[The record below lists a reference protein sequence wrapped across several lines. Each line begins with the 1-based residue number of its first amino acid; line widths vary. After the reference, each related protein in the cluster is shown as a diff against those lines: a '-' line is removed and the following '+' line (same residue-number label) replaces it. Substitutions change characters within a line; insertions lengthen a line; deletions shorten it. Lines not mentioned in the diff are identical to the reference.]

1 MTKTKIKAVF
11 IEAHGGPEAFTLR
24 DHDLPPPAAG
34 EIRVRHSAIG
44 LNFID
49 IYQRT
54 GLYPVA
60 LPAILGCEAAGV
72 VEAVGDGVDGFI
84 AGDRVAYFSTGG
96 AYALAANVSAAIAAR
111 IPDGVSDE
119 IAAAVFLKGMTAEML
134 VRQVFA
140 LTADHACLIHAAAGG
155 VGTLLCQ
162 WARHIGARTIAVVG
176 SEEKAASA
184 KDNGADDVIV
194 RAHTKSISNDVR
206 RLTEGRGVD
215 VVYDSVGAATF
226 QASLDALAMRGHMV
240 TYGNASGPVPAVE
253 PLDLCR
259 RGSITLTR
267 PTLFHYATPDRL
279 PKMAAT
285 LFDLIVEGAL
295 TPRIGHH
302 FKLDEISAAH
312 TLLESGKSV
321 GAIVLKP

>member
-1 MTKTKIKAVF
+1 MTNDTIKAVF
-11 IEAHGGPEAFTLR
+11 IEAHGGPEVFALR
-24 DHDLPPPAAG
+24 DLDLPPPAAG
-34 EIRVRHSAIG
+34 EMRVRHSAIG

-60 LPAILGCEAAGV
+60 LPAILGSEAAGV
-72 VEAVGDGVDGFI
+72 VEAVGDGVDGF
-84 AGDRVAYFSTGG
+84 AVGDRIAYFATAGG
-96 AYALAANVSAAIAAR
+96 YAQAANVSAAIAAK

-119 IAAAVFLKGMTAEML
+119 AAAAVFLKGMTAEML
-134 VRQVFA
+134 VRQVFV
-140 LTADHACLIHAAAGG
+140 LSPDHACLIHAAAGG

-162 WARHIGARTIAVVG
+162 WAKHIGARTIAVVG
-176 SEEKAASA
+176 TQEKAATA
-184 KDNGADDVIV
+184 KDNGADDVII
-194 RAHTKSISNDVR
+194 RTQTKSISSDVR
-206 RLTEGRGVD
+206 SLTDGRGVD

-267 PTLFHYATPDRL
+267 PTLFHYATPERL

-285 LFDLIVEGAL
+285 LFGLIVEGAL
-295 TPRIGHH
+295 KPKIGHR
-302 FKLDEISAAH
+302 FALDEIAAAH
-312 TLLESGKSV
+312 KLLESGKSV
-321 GAIVLKP
+321 GAIVLNP

>member
-1 MTKTKIKAVF
+1 MTKEIFKAIF

-24 DHDLPPPAAG
+24 DHELPPPAAG
-34 EIRVRHSAIG
+34 EMRVRHSAIG

-49 IYQRT
+49 IYQRN

-72 VEAVGDGVDGFI
+72 VEAVGANVGGF
-84 AGDRVAYFSTGG
+84 APGDRVAYFSTGG
-96 AYALAANVSAAIAAR
+96 AYAQAANISVAIAAK

-119 IAAAVFLKGMTAEML
+119 IAAAVFLKGMTVEML

-140 LTADHACLIHAAAGG
+140 LSSDHACLIHAAAGG

-162 WARHIGARTIAVVG
+162 WAKHIGAQTIAVVG
-176 SEEKAASA
+176 TEEKAATA
-184 KDNGADDVIV
+184 KSNGADDVII
-194 RAHTKSISNDVR
+194 RTQTKSISSDVR
-206 RLTEGRGVD
+206 RLTNGRGVD

-226 QASLDALAMRGHMV
+226 EASLDAIAMRGHMI
-240 TYGNASGPVPAVE
+240 TYGNASGPVPAVK

-267 PTLFHYATPDRL
+267 PTLFHYATPERL

-285 LFDLIVEGAL
+285 LFELIVEGAL
-295 TPRIGHH
+295 KPQIGHR
-302 FKLDEISAAH
+302 FELAEIAAAH
-312 TLLESGKSV
+312 KLLESGKSV
-321 GAIVLKP
+321 GAIVLNP

>member
-1 MTKTKIKAVF
+1 MTKETIKAVF
-11 IEAHGGPEAFTLR
+11 IDAHGGPEVFALR
-24 DHDLPPPAAG
+24 DHALPPPSAG
-34 EIRVRHSAIG
+34 EMRVRHSAIG

-60 LPAILGCEAAGV
+60 LPAILGSEASGV
-72 VEAVGDGVDGFI
+72 VEAVGDGVDGFA
-84 AGDRVAYFSTGG
+84 AGDRIAYFATGG
-96 AYALAANVSAAIAAR
+96 AYAQAANVSAAIAAK

-119 IAAAVFLKGMTAEML
+119 AAAAVFLKGMTAEML

-140 LTADHACLIHAAAGG
+140 LSADHACLIHAAAGG

-162 WARHIGARTIAVVG
+162 WAKHIGARTIAVVG
-176 SEEKAASA
+176 TQEKAATA
-184 KDNGADDVIV
+184 KDNGAGDIII
-194 RAHTKSISNDVR
+194 RTQTKSISSDVR
-206 RLTEGRGVD
+206 KLTGGRGVD

-226 QASLDALAMRGHMV
+226 QGSLDSLAMRGHMV

-267 PTLFHYATPDRL
+267 PTLFHYATPERL

-285 LFDLIVEGAL
+285 LFGLIVEGAL
-295 TPRIGHH
+295 KPKIGHR
-302 FKLDEISAAH
+302 FALDEIAAAH
-312 TLLESGKSV
+312 QLLESGKSV
-321 GAIVLKP
+321 GAIVLNP

>member
-1 MTKTKIKAVF
+1 MTKEVFKAVF
-11 IEAHGGPEAFTLR
+11 IDAHGGPEVFALR
-24 DHDLPPPAAG
+24 DHELPPPAAD
-34 EIRVRHSAIG
+34 EMRVRHTAIG

-60 LPAILGCEAAGV
+60 LPAILGSEAAGV
-72 VEAVGDGVDGFI
+72 VEVVGDRVDGF
-84 AGDRVAYFSTGG
+84 APGDRIAYLATGG
-96 AYALAANVSAAIAAR
+96 AYAQVANVSAAIAAK
-111 IPDGVSDE
+111 IPNGVSDE

-176 SEEKAASA
+176 SEEKVAIA

-194 RAHTKSISNDVR
+194 RIQTDSISNDVR
-206 RLTEGRGVD
+206 RLTDGRGVD

-226 QASLDALAMRGHMV
+226 HASLDSLAMRGHMV
-240 TYGNASGPVPAVE
+240 TYGNASGPVPAIE
-253 PLDLCR
+253 PLELGR

-267 PTLFHYATPDRL
+267 PILFHYATPDRL
-279 PKMAAT
+279 PDMAAT
-285 LFDLIVEGAL
+285 LFELIAEGAL
-295 TPRIGHH
+295 KPTTGRH
-302 FKLDEISAAH
+302 FKLDEVAAAH
-312 TLLESGKSV
+312 RLLESGKSV
-321 GAIVLKP
+321 GAIVLTP

>member
-1 MTKTKIKAVF
+1 MTQDTIKAVF
-11 IEAHGGPEAFTLR
+11 IEAHGGPEVFALR
-24 DHDLPPPAAG
+24 SHDLPPPSAG
-34 EIRVRHSAIG
+34 EMRVRHSAIG

-60 LPAILGCEAAGV
+60 LPAILGSEAAGV
-72 VEAVGDGVDGFI
+72 VEAVGDGVDGFA
-84 AGDRVAYFSTGG
+84 AGDRIAYFATGG
-96 AYALAANVSAAIAAR
+96 AYAQAANVSAAIAAK

-119 IAAAVFLKGMTAEML
+119 AAAAVFLKGMTAEML

-140 LTADHACLIHAAAGG
+140 LTADHTCLIHAAAGG

-162 WARHIGARTIAVVG
+162 WAKHIGARTIAVVG
-176 SEEKAASA
+176 TQEKAATA
-184 KDNGADDVIV
+184 KANGADDIII
-194 RAHTKSISNDVR
+194 RTQTKSISSDVR
-206 RLTEGRGVD
+206 RLTDGRGVD

-226 QASLDALAMRGHMV
+226 QASLDSLAMRGHMV

-267 PTLFHYATPDRL
+267 PTLFHYATPERL
-279 PKMAAT
+279 AGMAAT
-285 LFDLIVEGAL
+285 LFTLIVEGAL
-295 TPRIGHH
+295 KPKIGHR
-302 FKLDEISAAH
+302 FTLDEIAAAH
-312 TLLESGKSV
+312 KLLESGKSV
-321 GAIVLKP
+321 GAIVLTP